1 MKRKSAHEPFSKLM
15 SAADSIA
22 DANRLKELFREQA
35 LRSAPAIELRIPLA
49 SFLAALD
56 QFPRKD
62 LLEVKQ
68 KLEER
73 LMVR

>member
-1 MKRKSAHEPFSKLM
+1 MRRKSIHEPSAKMM
-15 SAADSIA
+15 SAADTMA
-22 DANRLKELFREQA
+22 DANRLKELFAERA
-35 LRSAPAIELRIPLA
+35 LRSARAVEVRIPLA

-68 KLEER
+68 RLEQR
-73 LMVR
+73 LLTR

>member
-1 MKRKSAHEPFSKLM
+1 MKRKSVHEPAAKLM
-15 SAADSIA
+15 SAADTIA

-35 LRSAPAIELRIPLA
+35 LRSAPAIEMRIPLA

-73 LMVR
+73 LMAR

>member
-1 MKRKSAHEPFSKLM
+1 MKRKTVHEPAAILM
-15 SAADSIA
+15 SAADTIA

-35 LRSAPAIELRIPLA
+35 LRSAPAVELRIPLA

-68 KLEER
+68 KLDER
-73 LMVR
+73 LMAR

>member
-1 MKRKSAHEPFSKLM
+1 MKRKSIHEPAAKLM
-15 SAADSIA
+15 PAADAVA
-22 DANRLKELFREQA
+22 DADRLKELFIERA
-35 LRSAPAIELRIPLA
+35 LRSAPAVEVRIPLA

-62 LLEVKQ
+62 LLEVKK

-73 LMVR
+73 LRTR

>member
-1 MKRKSAHEPFSKLM
+1 MKRKSAHETSAKLM
-15 SAADSIA
+15 SAADTIA
-22 DANRLKELFREQA
+22 DANRLNELFREQA
-35 LRSAPAIELRIPLA
+35 LRSAPAVELRIPLS

-73 LMVR
+73 LMAR